1 MRVGSLRWSTCIIR
15 YFLGQ
20 ERAKQLPLST
30 KRQGRREIT
39 VRPTRFS
46 RTLTA
51 SMTRNAGGLL
61 KSAVAPERLC
71 EFLGGRS
78 SLLRTLLLSTATVV
92 ATSVVLS
99 AAASASAGQRV
110 FYLTTHPRQ
119 CLIATGPTAKSPLAV
134 PCSDPRHNMEVYA
147 VGHGGWGHHHPPA
160 SKTVIG
166 EIARAI
172 CLSAF
177 QRLTGH
183 PLPANSGWNAY
194 FPDPGSETAR
204 YGDKIICGYGP
215 GHGWLPLAAA
225 GTFTNSARRHEP

>member
-1 MRVGSLRWSTCIIR
+1 M
-15 YFLGQ
+15 
-20 ERAKQLPLST
+20 
-30 KRQGRREIT
+30 
-39 VRPTRFS
+39 
-46 RTLTA
+46 
-51 SMTRNAGGLL
+51 
-61 KSAVAPERLC
+61 
-71 EFLGGRS
+71 
-78 SLLRTLLLSTATVV
+78 RTLLLSAATVV

-99 AAASASAGQRV
+99 AAASASTGQRV

-166 EIARAI
+166 GVARAI

-183 PLPANSGWNAY
+183 SLPANSGWNAY
-194 FPDPGSETAR
+194 WPDPGSETAR
-204 YGDKIICGYGP
+204 YGDKIICSYRTWP
-215 GHGWLPLAAA
+215 RLAAL
-225 GTFTNSARRHEP
+225 GSGWHVHQ